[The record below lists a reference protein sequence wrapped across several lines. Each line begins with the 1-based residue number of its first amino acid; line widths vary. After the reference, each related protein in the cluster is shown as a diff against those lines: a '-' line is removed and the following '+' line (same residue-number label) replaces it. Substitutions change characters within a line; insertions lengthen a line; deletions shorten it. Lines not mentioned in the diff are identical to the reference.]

1 MFNIL
6 LVGVGGQGTILAS
19 KILQKLFLNKGY
31 YIKSTE
37 TIGMAQM
44 GGSVTS
50 HIRIGDDIYSP
61 FVPEKSAN
69 IIFAF
74 EPGEGARNIRFANKD
89 TKVIVN
95 TQAIKPVTDTLA
107 KKDYEIESSLKILQ
121 DYTQCYECNF
131 SNFFEKLGTNKVLNI
146 TLLAYS
152 IGLGIID
159 IGKEEMAALL
169 EKEMPEKIY
178 DINLKALEY
187 GFEKGRSYE

>member
-1 MFNIL
+1 MLNIL

-19 KILQKLFLNKGY
+19 KILQKLYLNKGY

-50 HIRIGDDIYSP
+50 HIRIGKEIYSP
-61 FVPEKSAN
+61 FIPEKSAH

-74 EPGEGARNIRFANKD
+74 EPGEGARNIKFANKD

-95 TQAIKPVTDTLA
+95 TQAIKPITDTLA
-107 KKDYEIESSLKILQ
+107 KKDYEIESSLKILEEN
-121 DYTQCYECNF
+121 TKCYKCNF
-131 SNFFEKLGTNKVLNI
+131 SDFFEKLGTNKVLNI
-146 TLLAYS
+146 ALLAYS
-152 IGLGIID
+152 IGLGIFD
-159 IGKEEMAALL
+159 IEKEEMIKLL

-178 DINLKALEY
+178 DINVKALEY
-187 GFEKGRSYE
+187 GFEKGQSYE